1 MKSNT
6 EANDNIEKQENAAE
20 EAETVVN
27 KAEAETET
35 KDTEV
40 SDAQEEN
47 SGSKDEA
54 GLAEKLEEVKDKLL
68 RKAAEFDNFRK
79 RTAKEKSENFS
90 MGVCE
95 AVEKLLP
102 VLDNLDRAVESA
114 EANETPEALLDG
126 IKMIR
131 KQFTDALADI
141 GVNEIEAV
149 GKEFDPEKHNAVMM
163 EDSDK
168 PSNTVT
174 DEFAK
179 GYIYKKG
186 EIERVV
192 RHSMVKVSA

>member
-6 EANDNIEKQENAAE
+6 EANDNLEKQENAAE

-27 KAEAETET
+27 EAEAETET

-40 SDAQEEN
+40 SDVQEEN

>member
-40 SDAQEEN
+40 SDAQEKN